1 MSKALVVYGGWDGH
15 QPKEVAAIYTEL
27 LEKHGFSVTLSDTLD
42 AYATEDLTTYRLI
55 VPIWTM
61 GTITPEQLN
70 PLLAAV
76 KGGVGIAGCHGGMC
90 DSFRAESEYQFMTGG
105 QWVSHPGD
113 GGVTYTVDIRVPD
126 HFITSGSPN
135 MFTVVSEQ
143 YYMHVDP
150 AVHVLATTRFPVAD
164 GPHIRNGVVDM
175 PVVWTKWYGD
185 GRVSYNG
192 LGHDTAVVSQP
203 EVLRLLERGCLWA
216 AGLDH

>member
-1 MSKALVVYGGWDGH
+1 MKALVVYGGWDGH

-27 LEKHGFSVTLSDTLD
+27 LEKHGFSVTVSDTLD

-90 DSFRAESEYQFMTGG
+90 DSFRAETEYQFMTGG

-113 GGVTYTVDIRVPD
+113 NGVNYTVDIRVPD
-126 HFITSGSPN
+126 HYITSGSPN

-164 GPHIRNGVVDM
+164 GPHLRNGVVDM
-175 PVVWTKWYGD
+175 PVVWTKWYGN

-216 AGLDH
+216 AGVGH

>member
-1 MSKALVVYGGWDGH
+1 MKALVVYGGWDGH

-27 LEKHGFSVTLSDTLD
+27 LEKHGFSVTVSDTLD
-42 AYATEDLTTYRLI
+42 AYATEDLTTHRLI

-61 GTITPEQLN
+61 GTITPAQLN
-70 PLLAAV
+70 PLLTAV

-90 DSFRAESEYQFMTGG
+90 DSFRAETEYQFMTGG

-113 GGVTYTVDIRVPD
+113 SGVHYTVDIRVPD

-135 MFTVVSEQ
+135 MFNVVSEQ

-164 GPHIRNGVVDM
+164 GPHVRNGVVDM
-175 PVVWTKWYGD
+175 PVVWTKWYGN

-192 LGHDTAVVSQP
+192 LGHDTTVVSQP

>member
-1 MSKALVVYGGWDGH
+1 MKALVVYGGWDGH
-15 QPKEVAAIYTEL
+15 QPKEVAAIYTSM
-27 LEKHGFSVTLSDTLD
+27 LERNGFAVTVSDTLD
-42 AYATEDLTTYRLI
+42 AYATEDLSTYRLI

-76 KGGVGIAGCHGGMC
+76 KGGVGLAGCHGGMC
-90 DSFRAESEYQFMTGG
+90 DSFRAETEYQFMTGG

-113 GGVTYTVDIRVPD
+113 NGVTYTVDIRVPD

-135 MFTVVSEQ
+135 TFTVVSEQ
-143 YYMHVDP
+143 YYIHVDP

-164 GPHIRNGVVDM
+164 GPHVRNGVVDM

-192 LGHDTAVVSQP
+192 LGHDTTVVSQP

-216 AGLDH
+216 AGLDG

>member
-1 MSKALVVYGGWDGH
+1 MKALVVYGGWDGH

-27 LEKHGFSVTLSDTLD
+27 LEKHGFSVTVSDTLD

-90 DSFRAESEYQFMTGG
+90 DSFRMESEYQFMTGG

-164 GPHIRNGVVDM
+164 GPHLRNGVVDM

-192 LGHDTAVVSQP
+192 LGHDTSVVSQP

>member
-1 MSKALVVYGGWDGH
+1 MKALVVYGGWDGH

-27 LEKHGFSVTLSDTLD
+27 LEKHGFSVTVSDTLD

-90 DSFRAESEYQFMTGG
+90 DSFRMESEYQFMTGG

-126 HFITSGSPN
+126 HFITNGSPN

-164 GPHIRNGVVDM
+164 GPHLRNGVVDM

-192 LGHDTAVVSQP
+192 LGHDTAVVTQP

>member
-1 MSKALVVYGGWDGH
+1 MKALVVYGGWDGH
-15 QPKEVAAIYTEL
+15 QPKEVAAIYSSM
-27 LEKHGFSVTLSDTLD
+27 LERNGFAVTVSDTLD
-42 AYATEDLTTYRLI
+42 AYATEDLSTYRLI

-76 KGGVGIAGCHGGMC
+76 KGGVGLAGCHGGMC
-90 DSFRAESEYQFMTGG
+90 DSFRAETEYQFMTGG

-113 GGVTYTVDIRVPD
+113 NGVTYTIDIRVPD

-135 MFTVVSEQ
+135 TFTVVSEQ

-164 GPHIRNGVVDM
+164 GPHVRNGVVDM

-192 LGHDTAVVSQP
+192 LGHDTTVVSQP

-216 AGLDH
+216 AGLDG

>member
-1 MSKALVVYGGWDGH
+1 MKALVVYGGWDGH
-15 QPKEVAAIYTEL
+15 QPKEVAAIYTSM
-27 LEKHGFSVTLSDTLD
+27 LERNGFAVTVSDTLD
-42 AYATEDLTTYRLI
+42 AYATEDLSTYRLI

-61 GTITPEQLN
+61 GTITPEHLN

-76 KGGVGIAGCHGGMC
+76 KGGVGLAGCHGGMC
-90 DSFRAESEYQFMTGG
+90 DSFRAETEYQFMTGG
-105 QWVSHPGD
+105 KWVSHPGD
-113 GGVTYTVDIRVPD
+113 NGVTYTVDIRVPD

-135 MFTVVSEQ
+135 TFTVVSEQ

-164 GPHIRNGVVDM
+164 GPHVRNGVVDM

-192 LGHDTAVVSQP
+192 LGHDTTVVSQP

-216 AGLDH
+216 AGLDG